1 MKTASQ
7 FAEVARQAARDTA
20 VVMTAQLR
28 QECVASG
35 WSAALANK
43 LKVRYVGG
51 EFKVIIP
58 EDIKDEINNLEYGT
72 PATQPTAAIRRFS
85 NRLETAEGFL
95 LKRAKGLLGGAL

>member
-58 EDIKDEINNLEYGT
+58 EDIKDKKVT
-72 PATQPTAAIRRFS
+72 SKKQAI
-85 NRLETAEGFL
+85 AI
-95 LKRAKGLLGGAL
+95 ALSEQRKADKKK